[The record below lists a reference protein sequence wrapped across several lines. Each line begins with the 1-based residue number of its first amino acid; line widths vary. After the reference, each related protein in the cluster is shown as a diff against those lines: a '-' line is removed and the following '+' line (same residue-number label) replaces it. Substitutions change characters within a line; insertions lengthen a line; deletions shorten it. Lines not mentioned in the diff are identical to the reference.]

1 MLCIPALLILGAVA
15 VLGAIGCDGSDGS
28 SAAAATSTS
37 IAAVATSTAI
47 APATPTA
54 TPSPAPAFTI
64 CSDQTYALC
73 AAASCF
79 VLDDLAYCKCDVLS
93 GDSISESDAFG
104 EGQNICTVN
113 AEGAE
118 NGYMAST
125 FSLPHSVVAPDGN
138 QALYNCPAATSTG
151 AYAQCDGGLC
161 FTSSQGQSFPGFN
174 DPLTGGEIICSCPF
188 TLADPATARI
198 GYQIAGPYPCQK
210 SFFQNC
216 KRATASKKRLADLCR
231 RADRR
236 CENPDPPTIW
246 QRPGVEPMP
255 SIIVQKKPS
264 RFCGRRASVN
274 LRADRICRS

>member
-1 MLCIPALLILGAVA
+1 MPALLMLGAVA

-37 IAAVATSTAI
+37 IAAATTTAI

-54 TPSPAPAFTI
+54 TPSTSSGFTI

-73 AAASCF
+73 AVASCF

-125 FSLPHSVVAPDGN
+125 FSLPDSVVAPGGN
-138 QALYNCPAATSTG
+138 QALYNCPASTSTG

-161 FTSSQGQSFPGFN
+161 FTSSEGQSFPGFS
-174 DPLTGGEIICSCPF
+174 DPLTGGEIICSCPI

-216 KRATASKKRLADLCR
+216 KRATASKRNGSQIYVGAPTGVAELLTRQLYGSVPALNQCR
-231 RADRR
+231 
-236 CENPDPPTIW
+236 P
-246 QRPGVEPMP
+246 
-255 SIIVQKKPS
+255 
-264 RFCGRRASVN
+264 
-274 LRADRICRS
+274 